1 MRKFLA
7 FILLGILTLVGAGGA
22 ALGAVQS
29 SSATSI
35 TQAVKNTLKAPNYT
49 EDLTEKTPQ
58 GNQQAHLVF
67 QAPDR
72 LAGWLVSSGRKT
84 YLFIIGSTEY
94 IAVTGAAS
102 ASTPKVFYTQQ
113 TQGAVAVDPANT
125 YLNYCTKK
133 PATRNGAVT
142 TVTLSQGGET
152 ETLTCTVSGNYVSN
166 FKAVTPGGTIELA
179 ISSVGSSPAVELPHG
194 YRTTKTPPAQ
204 G

>member
-22 ALGAVQS
+22 FLGAVQS
-29 SSATSI
+29 SSATDIS
-35 TQAVKNTLKAPNYT
+35 QAVKNTLKAPNFT

-102 ASTPKVFYTQQ
+102 ASTPKIFYTQQ
-113 TQGAVAVDPANT
+113 TQGAAAVDPAHT
-125 YLNYCTKK
+125 YLPYCTRK
-133 PATRNGAVT
+133 PATRSGSVT
-142 TVTLSQGGET
+142 TVTLSQGGQT
-152 ETLTCTVSGNYVSN
+152 EKLMCTVTGNNVSN

-179 ISSVGSSPAVELPHG
+179 VSAVGSSPSVQLPKG
-194 YRTTKTPPAQ
+194 YKTTKTPPTQ

>member
-7 FILLGILTLVGAGGA
+7 FILLGVLTLVGAGGA

-29 SSATSI
+29 SSATAI
-35 TQAVKNTLKAPNYT
+35 GQAVKNTLKAPNYT

-67 QAPDR
+67 QSPDR

-84 YLFIIGSTEY
+84 WLFIVGSTEY
-94 IAVTGAAS
+94 VAVTGAAS
-102 ASTPKVFYTQQ
+102 TSTPTTFFTQQ
-113 TQGAVAVDPANT
+113 TQGAVAVDPAHT
-125 YLNYCTKK
+125 YVPYCTRK
-133 PATRNGAVT
+133 PSTLSGSVT
-142 TVTLSQGGET
+142 TVTLTQGGET
-152 ETLTCTVSGNYVSN
+152 EKLTCTVSGNYVSN